1 MNDHHFSYPVV
12 IPLRGVTISG
22 HSSLALGPVGSLQAT
37 APVQPLGPHAP
48 DAALAP
54 RSAFAALAA

>member
-12 IPLRGVTISG
+12 QPLRGVTISG
-22 HSSLALGPVGSLQAT
+22 HSSPPLGPVGSLHAT
-37 APVQPLGPHAP
+37 APVQPLVRHAS

-54 RSAFAALAA
+54 PRALAALAA

>member
-12 IPLRGVTISG
+12 IPLRGVTISA
-22 HSSLALGPVGSLQAT
+22 HSSPPLGPVGSLQAT